1 MYADYTL
8 HDNMS
13 RTMRLMF
20 GAATMSANI
29 TSHVMR
35 HAGLSHAQKEFSAA
49 ARFLERSARH
59 YEKPAFNL
67 PMTRI
72 GDRFVSVTEEAV
84 VQKPY
89 GDLLHF
95 KRDTDRSDPTLLV
108 VAPMSG
114 HYATLLRGTVEAL
127 LPHHDVYITDWANAR
142 DVPVSKGDF
151 GLDDYVEYVRGFL
164 THLGPNTHVVAVCQP
179 TVPVLAATALM
190 ASANDPHQPAS
201 LTLMGGPIDTRAAPT
216 EVTRFADKHSLDWF
230 RNAALSDVPFGYA
243 GFGQTVYPGYKQ
255 LTGFM
260 MMNPDRHVRSHEKMF
275 EHLRQGDDE
284 SAAKIM
290 EFYDEYLA
298 VKDLSGRFYMDTID
312 HVFKRQ
318 TLARGEMIIQ
328 NQRVDLSAIRH
339 TAIFTVE
346 GERDDISAP
355 GQTASAH
362 KLCNNISRSQRFG
375 HIQPKVGHYGIFEGR
390 AWREEISPLVS
401 AFIRKTGVDNGL
413 KYSEIPGDTR
423 PMPSNFE
430 IG

>member
-1 MYADYTL
+1 MFADYAIQ
-8 HDNMS
+8 DNMS
-13 RTMRLMF
+13 RTIRFAF
-20 GAATMSANI
+20 GAATMGAQIGSNM
-29 TSHVMR
+29 MR
-35 HAGLSHAQKEFSAA
+35 QFGMAHAQREFSATA
-49 ARFLERSARH
+49 KLLERSARS
-59 YEKPAFNL
+59 YDKPSFNL
-67 PMTRI
+67 PIANIDGRL
-72 GDRFVSVTEEAV
+72 
-84 VQKPY
+84 VQVHEDVALAKPY

-95 KRDTDRSDPTLLV
+95 RRDTDRTDPKTLV

-127 LPHHDVYITDWANAR
+127 LPHHDVYITDWGNAR
-142 DVPVSKGDF
+142 DVPRSKGDF
-151 GLDDYVEYVRGFL
+151 GLDDYVDYVRGFL
-164 THLGPNTHVVAVCQP
+164 THIGPGTHVVAVCQP

-190 ASANDPHQPAS
+190 AAAHDPHQPAS

-230 RNAALSDVPFGYA
+230 RSAALSDVPLGYA
-243 GFGQTVYPGYKQ
+243 GAGQIVYPGYKQ

-298 VKDLSGRFYMDTID
+298 VQDLSGRFYMETID
-312 HVFKRQ
+312 NVFKRQ
-318 TLARGEMIIQ
+318 TLARGEMIVH

-355 GQTASAH
+355 GQTVSAH
-362 KLCNNISRSQRFG
+362 KLCNNISPSQRFA

-413 KYSEIPGDTR
+413 KYSEISRDTR
-423 PMPSNFE
+423 PMPSIFG